1 MDGFHSIPF
10 VSPPGSDFMSTRLP
24 SAKPLKRPTQQRAKA
39 TVQAIFDTYVR
50 IWQRDGWARLTTRA
64 VALEAGVAIGTLYDY
79 FPNKHALHS
88 GYVRYC
94 VEQLLEAIDAQAVA
108 PTALA
113 WPERIRR
120 LVRALAGVEPQLPWF
135 HPDMLEL
142 ETLVAEPKHQRRVYE
157 DLLAAWHRVIDAAT
171 DLPVRPSAATLEALH
186 LSVWGGRR
194 YAMLVQ
200 LEADRM
206 SDWANCMEQ
215 LCLDRLGGPPRP
227 ERDRS

>member
-1 MDGFHSIPF
+1 
-10 VSPPGSDFMSTRLP
+10 MSTRLP

-79 FPNKHALHS
+79 FPSKHALHS

-120 LVRALAGVEPQLPWF
+120 LVRTLAGVESRLPWF

-142 ETLVAEPKHQRRVYE
+142 ETLVAEPKHQRRAYE
-157 DLLAAWHRVIDAAT
+157 DLLSAWHRVIDAAT
-171 DLPVRPSAATLEALH
+171 DLPVRPSPATLEALH

-206 SDWANCMEQ
+206 QAWAASMEH
-215 LCLDRLGGPPRP
+215 LCLLTLRGANEPA
-227 ERDRS
+227 

>member
-1 MDGFHSIPF
+1 
-10 VSPPGSDFMSTRLP
+10 MSTRLP

-39 TVQAIFDTYVR
+39 TVQAIFDSYVR
-50 IWQRDGWARLTTRA
+50 IWQRDGWSRLTTRA

-94 VEQLLEAIDAQAVA
+94 VEQLLDAIDVQAIA

-157 DLLAAWHRVIDAAT
+157 DLLGA
-171 DLPVRPSAATLEALH
+171 
-186 LSVWGGRR
+186 
-194 YAMLVQ
+194 
-200 LEADRM
+200 
-206 SDWANCMEQ
+206 
-215 LCLDRLGGPPRP
+215 
-227 ERDRS
+227 

>member
-1 MDGFHSIPF
+1 
-10 VSPPGSDFMSTRLP
+10 MSTRLS
-24 SAKPLKRPTQQRAKA
+24 SAKPLKRPTQARAKV
-39 TVQAIFDTYVR
+39 TVQAIFDSYVR
-50 IWQRDGWARLTTRA
+50 IWQRDGWSRLTTRA

-79 FPNKHALHS
+79 FPSKHALHS

-94 VEQLLEAIDAQAVA
+94 VEQMLQTIDAQAVM

-120 LVRALAGVEPQLPWF
+120 LVRALAGIEPQLPWF

-142 ETLVAEPKHQRRVYE
+142 EMLVAEPKHQRRVYE
-157 DLLAAWHRVIDAAT
+157 DLLGAWHRVTDVAV
-171 DLPVRPSAATLEALH
+171 DLPMRPTAATLEALH

-200 LEADRM
+200 LETDRM
-206 SDWANCMEQ
+206 QAWVVTMEQ
-215 LCLDRLGGPPRP
+215 LCLRALESDTA
-227 ERDRS
+227 

>member
-1 MDGFHSIPF
+1 
-10 VSPPGSDFMSTRLP
+10 MSTRLP

-50 IWQRDGWARLTTRA
+50 IWQRDGWSRLTTRA

-113 WPERIRR
+113 WPERIRAWYAPCR
-120 LVRALAGVEPQLPWF
+120 GRITAALVSTGHARA
-135 HPDMLEL
+135 
-142 ETLVAEPKHQRRVYE
+142 TLVARAQASASGPTRTVGRLAPGHRAANRSAGTPEPTR
-157 DLLAAWHRVIDAAT
+157 AG
-171 DLPVRPSAATLEALH
+171 LH

-194 YAMLVQ
+194 CASWCSS
-200 LEADRM
+200 EADR
-206 SDWANCMEQ
+206 CEP
-215 LCLDRLGGPPRP
+215 GPPAWSTCVCRSGARTSRLDLDCQDGT
-227 ERDRS
+227 RDAGWADNCASNS

>member
-1 MDGFHSIPF
+1 MDGFDSIPF

-39 TVQAIFDTYVR
+39 TVQAIFDSYVR
-50 IWQRDGWARLTTRA
+50 IWQRDGWPRLTTRA

-79 FPNKHALHS
+79 FPSKHALHS

-94 VEQLLEAIDAQAVA
+94 VEQLLDAIDAQAVT
-108 PTALA
+108 PTTLA

-120 LVRALAGVEPQLPWF
+120 LVRTLAGVETQLPWF

-142 ETLVAEPKHQRRVYE
+142 ETLVAEPKHQLRVYE
-157 DLLAAWHRVIDAAT
+157 DLLGAWQRVIDVAS
-171 DLPVRPSAATLEALH
+171 DMPVRPSAATLEALH

-200 LEADRM
+200 LETDRM
-206 SDWANCMEQ
+206 AAWASCMEQ
-215 LCLDRLGGPPRP
+215 LCLDRLAGPGVPA
-227 ERDRS
+227 

>member
-1 MDGFHSIPF
+1 M
-10 VSPPGSDFMSTRLP
+10 P

-64 VALEAGVAIGTLYDY
+64 VSLEAGVAIGTLYDY

-142 ETLVAEPKHQRRVYE
+142 ETLVAEPKHQRRAYE
-157 DLLAAWHRVIDAAT
+157 GLLGAWHRVIDVAI

-200 LEADRM
+200 LEAERM
-206 SDWANCMEQ
+206 QAWAASMEH
-215 LCLDRLGGPPRP
+215 LCLHTLMGANEPA
-227 ERDRS
+227 

>member
-1 MDGFHSIPF
+1 
-10 VSPPGSDFMSTRLP
+10 MSTRLP

-50 IWQRDGWARLTTRA
+50 IWQRDGWSRLTTRA

-94 VEQLLEAIDAQAVA
+94 VEQLLQAIDAQAVA

-113 WPERIRR
+113 WHERIRR
-120 LVRALAGVEPQLPWF
+120 LVRTLAGVDSRLPWF

-142 ETLVAEPKHQRRVYE
+142 EALVAEPKHQRRAYE
-157 DLLAAWHRVIDAAT
+157 DLLGAWHRVIDVAT
-171 DLPVRPSAATLEALH
+171 DLPVRPSAAKLEALH

-200 LEADRM
+200 LEAERM
-206 SDWANCMEQ
+206 QAWAASMEH
-215 LCLDRLGGPPRP
+215 LCLHTLMGANEPA
-227 ERDRS
+227 

>member
-1 MDGFHSIPF
+1 M
-10 VSPPGSDFMSTRLP
+10 P

-79 FPNKHALHS
+79 FPSKHALHS

-120 LVRALAGVEPQLPWF
+120 LVRTLAGIESRLPWF

-142 ETLVAEPKHQRRVYE
+142 ETMVAEPKHQRRAYE
-157 DLLAAWHRVIDAAT
+157 GLLGAWHRVIDVAT

-200 LEADRM
+200 LEAERM
-206 SDWANCMEQ
+206 QAWAASMEH
-215 LCLDRLGGPPRP
+215 LCLHTLMGANEPA
-227 ERDRS
+227 

>member
-1 MDGFHSIPF
+1 MDGFDSIPF
-10 VSPPGSDFMSTRLP
+10 VSPPGSDLMSTRLP

-79 FPNKHALHS
+79 FPSKHALHS

-120 LVRALAGVEPQLPWF
+120 LVRTLAGIESRLPWF

-142 ETLVAEPKHQRRVYE
+142 ETMVAEPKHQRRAYE
-157 DLLAAWHRVIDAAT
+157 GLLGAWHRVIDVAT

-200 LEADRM
+200 LEAERM
-206 SDWANCMEQ
+206 QAWAASMEH
-215 LCLDRLGGPPRP
+215 LCLHTLMGANEPA
-227 ERDRS
+227 